1 MAMKFNDTFLRII
14 QADLTTA
21 RIIPA
26 LMGEPGI
33 GKTSFA
39 QSLADKLGTKLFTI
53 QANQLSEKADL
64 TGVRTV
70 PTPDGKSYTQVFFPH
85 QTIHDINEYA
95 KAHPDETP
103 LLDLEEI
110 NRTDDDVTSALL
122 SLSTER
128 TCGNTKL
135 EDNIRII
142 VTGNTKGNVN
152 VLDSASLSRFA
163 IYEMEADVEV
173 FLDVMGDRLNPYVR
187 EVLVN
192 NPSYIFIK
200 PDTTNDTYS
209 VRAAQTQDQSQND
222 DDSMAGFDVD
232 MFSSEQMLQ
241 FTTPR
246 TIEGISNWLNEA
258 DDTLLRELLGQ
269 TTSDNRTMLQTVLES
284 HTGDTEFTA
293 ELAMTIMKSLNKP
306 KNAAATQG
314 ATIAVPSKPSS
325 YAHIETL
332 STNDEVDNYVAS
344 LSDEEAMKLFN
355 YTMTAPGNN
364 RNIVVISALGSR
376 LNALTD
382 QNQMREFIQMLT
394 SGYVQKANIDALE
407 STRSPLYQNLS
418 MYLDLAAPSA

>member
-14 QADLTTA
+14 QADLATA

-39 QSLADKLGTKLFTI
+39 QSLAEKLGTKLFTI

-70 PTPDGKSYTQVFFPH
+70 PTPDGQSYTQVFFPH
-85 QTIHDINEYA
+85 QTIHDVNEYA

-103 LLDLEEI
+103 ILDLEEI

-142 VTGNTKGNVN
+142 VTGNTRGNVN

-200 PDTTNDTYS
+200 PETTNDTYS
-209 VRAAQTQDQSQND
+209 VRAAQTQDKSQDD
-222 DDSMAGFDVD
+222 DDSMAGFDVN
-232 MFSSEQMLQ
+232 MFASEQMLQ

-293 ELAMTIMKSLNKP
+293 ELALTIMKDLNTSKSRT
-306 KNAAATQG
+306 NQG
-314 ATIAVPSKPSS
+314 TTISKPSKPSS
-325 YAHIETL
+325 YTHIESL
-332 STNDEVDNYVAS
+332 STDSEIGNYVNS
-344 LSDEEAMKLFN
+344 LSDDEIMKLFN
-355 YTMTAPGNN
+355 YTMISPANN
-364 RNIVVISALGSR
+364 RNTSIITAIAA
-376 LNALTD
+376 NIDALTD

-394 SGYVQKANIDALE
+394 AGYVQKLNIDALE
-407 STRSPLYQNLS
+407 STRSQLHQTLGV
-418 MYLDLAAPSA
+418 YLDLAAPSV

>member
-14 QADLTTA
+14 QADLATA

-70 PTPDGKSYTQVFFPH
+70 PTPDGQSYTQVFFPH
-85 QTIHDINEYA
+85 QTIHDVNEYA

-103 LLDLEEI
+103 ILDLEEI

-152 VLDSASLSRFA
+152 VLDSASLSRFS

-192 NPSYIFIK
+192 NPTYIFIK
-200 PDTTNDTYS
+200 PETTNDTYS
-209 VRAAQTQDQSQND
+209 VRAAQTQGQSQDD
-222 DDSMAGFDVD
+222 DDSMAGFDVN
-232 MFSSEQMLQ
+232 MFASEQMLQ

-258 DDTLLRELLGQ
+258 DDTLLRELLSQ

-293 ELAMTIMKSLNKP
+293 ELALTIMKDLNTSKSST
-306 KNAAATQG
+306 NQG
-314 ATIAVPSKPSS
+314 TTISKPSKPSS
-325 YAHIETL
+325 YTHIESL
-332 STNDEVDNYVAS
+332 STDSEIGNYVNS
-344 LSDEEAMKLFN
+344 LSDDEIMKLFN
-355 YTMTAPGNN
+355 YTMISPANN
-364 RNIVVISALGSR
+364 RNTSIITAVAANIDG
-376 LNALTD
+376 LTD

-394 SGYVQKANIDALE
+394 AGYVQKLNIDALE
-407 STRSPLYQNLS
+407 STRSQLHNTLS
-418 MYLDLAAPSA
+418 VYLDLAAPSA

>member
-14 QADLTTA
+14 QADLATA

-39 QSLADKLGTKLFTI
+39 QSLADKLDTKIFTI

-85 QTIHDINEYA
+85 QTIHDVNEYA
-95 KAHPDETP
+95 KANPDETP
-103 LLDLEEI
+103 VLDIEEI

-128 TCGNTKL
+128 VCGNTKL

-173 FLDVMGDRLNPYVR
+173 FLDAMGNRLNSYVR

-192 NPSYIFIK
+192 NPNYIFIK
-200 PDTTNDTYS
+200 PETTNDTYS
-209 VRAAQTQDQSQND
+209 VRAAQTQDSSQDD
-222 DDSMAGFDVD
+222 DDSVAGFDVD

-246 TIEGISNWLNEA
+246 TIEGISNWLNQA
-258 DDTLLRELLGQ
+258 DDALLRELLGQ

-293 ELAMTIMKSLNKP
+293 ELAMTIMNSLSKP
-306 KNAAATQG
+306 KNTASQG
-314 ATIAVPSKPSS
+314 ATIATPSKPSS
-325 YAHIETL
+325 YTHLESL
-332 STNDEVDNYVAS
+332 GTNDEVDNYVAS

-355 YTMTAPGNN
+355 YTMTAPNN
-364 RNIVVISALGSR
+364 KRNVAVIASLGSR

-382 QNQMREFIQMLT
+382 QDHMREFIQMLT
-394 SGYVQKANIDALE
+394 SGYVHKANIDALE
-407 STRSPLYQNLS
+407 TTRSPLYQSLT